1 MEKSGTLRRLCIIL
15 TAALGA
21 LSCSDRGETAVLWTD
36 RPAFAVYAE
45 SFNSSQN
52 LHKVEVR
59 YFKSPAEELTK
70 TAEYPDIVSGS
81 WLKSASTR
89 SLFTPLDN
97 FFTKGLVS
105 PDEFYPRLLALGKI
119 DNKQY
124 LLPVAFN
131 IPAMVLARD
140 KGSLLSNPFTI
151 GFEEIKTLGKEH
163 NVETGGDDT
172 PGAYSRM
179 GFSPAWDDDFL
190 FIAAALF
197 NVNFREASP
206 VAWDAEALER
216 AMVYTQSWV
225 NEANTGIQQ
234 VEDFSFKYFFEP
246 PAQLAT
252 SGRILFAYM
261 DSSQLFTLAQERRS
275 ALDFRWLAEQD
286 TIPLSEDT
294 VFLGLCKKGK
304 AKKAA
309 AAFTEWFFRQENQ
322 RLLLESARNK
332 RMNETSFGIAG
343 GFSAIRGVTEQVFPR
358 FYPSLLGHMPQ
369 GEFLSPPNVLPR
381 NWAAL
386 KERVILPYLHERI
399 RSADK
404 EGLIPLERRIADWYR
419 LNRE

>member
-1 MEKSGTLRRLCIIL
+1 MEKLRESLRLCIVL
-15 TAALGA
+15 AAALA
-21 LSCSDRGETAVLWTD
+21 VLSCSEGGETAVLWTD
-36 RPAFAVYAE
+36 RPDFAIYAE
-45 SFNSSQN
+45 SFNSSQD
-52 LHKVEVR
+52 LHKIEVR
-59 YFKSPAEELTK
+59 YFKSLAAELTE
-70 TAEYPDIVSGS
+70 TNEYPDIVSGS
-81 WLKSASTR
+81 WLKSVSTR
-89 SLFTPLDN
+89 AFFSPLDK
-97 FFTKGLVS
+97 FFTDKVIS
-105 PDEFYPRLLALGKI
+105 RDDFYPRLLALGKI

-131 IPAMVLARD
+131 IPALVLARD

-163 NVETGGDDT
+163 NAETGGT
-172 PGAYSRM
+172 YSRI
-179 GFSPAWDDDFL
+179 GFSPAWDDEFL
-190 FIAAALF
+190 FITASLF
-197 NVNFREASP
+197 NANFREANP

-216 AMVYTQSWV
+216 AIVYIRSWI
-225 NEANTGIQQ
+225 NEANTGIRQ
-234 VEDFSFKYFFEP
+234 VEDFSFKYFFAP

-261 DSSQLFTLAQERRS
+261 DSSQLFTLTQERRS
-275 ALDFRWLAEQD
+275 ALDFRWIAEQD

-294 VFLGLCKKGK
+294 VFWGLCKKGK

-309 AAFTEWFFRQENQ
+309 AAFTRWFFLQENQ

-369 GEFLSPPNVLPR
+369 EEFLSPPNVLPR
-381 NWAAL
+381 NWTAI

-404 EGLIPLERRIADWYR
+404 EGIIPLERRIADWSR
-419 LNRE
+419 LNRD